1 MVRGRNSLYFG
12 SKWRSCTVRARCFE
26 SFEFALNECF
36 VDGHLDNDRRHFAHG
51 CLKFLEIS

>member
-1 MVRGRNSLYFG
+1 MHGADKVLG
-12 SKWRSCTVRARCFE
+12 

-36 VDGHLDNDRRHFAHG
+36 VDGHLDNDLRQFAHG